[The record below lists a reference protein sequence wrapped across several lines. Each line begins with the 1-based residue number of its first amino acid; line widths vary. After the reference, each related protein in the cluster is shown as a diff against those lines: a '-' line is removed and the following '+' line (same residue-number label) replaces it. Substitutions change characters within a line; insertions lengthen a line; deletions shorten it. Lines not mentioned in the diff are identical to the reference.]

1 MGIHA
6 APPFDAW
13 ASLRA
18 GQETW
23 LASLDP
29 KGTGQRLRAQRLGSL
44 MELARH
50 QSPLYARRAGSA
62 DALTDFKLVSKAE
75 LMAGFDD
82 WATDRSIT
90 REAAERAL
98 RSNGAVADAWLDRY
112 LLWTSSGTSGQPGIF
127 VQDAHSLAAY
137 DAIDTQRL
145 RGAAPG
151 MASLGVWG
159 AGRRFAYVGAIGG
172 PYAGYVNMERLRR
185 LVPLPWTPQVELIS
199 VLEPLERI
207 AHRLQL
213 LQPDVLI
220 TYPSCATA
228 LAALQAGGRLQLG
241 LTELWLGGEQLT
253 PAQRGEI
260 RGAFDC
266 PVRNSYG
273 ASEFYSIA
281 FECAHGQLHLNDDWV
296 ILEGLDRKGGPTPPG
311 EFSHTTL
318 LTNLANR
325 IQPLLRYE
333 MTDRVRFVPGAC
345 VCGSA
350 FPVIEVQG
358 RSDQALLL
366 PGLRGGNVVLL
377 ALALESV
384 LEEAADV
391 TQFQLV
397 QRTPLALELRLPLQ
411 VDGRRRLFNQCSQAL
426 QAFFARHATKPV
438 RLQLSAQAPELQ
450 RGSGKL
456 RRTLALPSAS

>member
-1 MGIHA
+1 
-6 APPFDAW
+6 
-13 ASLRA
+13 
-18 GQETW
+18 
-23 LASLDP
+23 
-29 KGTGQRLRAQRLGSL
+29 
-44 MELARH
+44 
-50 QSPLYARRAGSA
+50 
-62 DALTDFKLVSKAE
+62 
-75 LMAGFDD
+75 
-82 WATDRSIT
+82 
-90 REAAERAL
+90 
-98 RSNGAVADAWLDRY
+98 
-112 LLWTSSGTSGQPGIF
+112 
-127 VQDAHSLAAY
+127 
-137 DAIDTQRL
+137 
-145 RGAAPG
+145 
-151 MASLGVWG
+151 
-159 AGRRFAYVGAIGG
+159 
-172 PYAGYVNMERLRR
+172 
-185 LVPLPWTPQVELIS
+185 
-199 VLEPLERI
+199 
-207 AHRLQL
+207 
-213 LQPDVLI
+213 
-220 TYPSCATA
+220 
-228 LAALQAGGRLQLG
+228 
-241 LTELWLGGEQLT
+241 
-253 PAQRGEI
+253 
-260 RGAFDC
+260 
-266 PVRNSYG
+266 VRNSYG

-345 VCGSA
+345 VCGCA